1 MSEVVITP
9 PPPPAY
15 KDRRSWLIVFGV
27 VEILIGCVML
37 LMIAVVLF
45 GMRHLPETPTPSPF
59 VSPTAMMTIAAAFY
73 GALAVLFVS
82 IGIGSVQCR
91 RWARLTML
99 IVGWI
104 WLVQGVLGT
113 VMMALM
119 LPMIMDNARQQSRTP
134 MPAEFDT
141 IFRVVMLS
149 VLGFFF
155 VVLPLIFVL
164 FYSGKNVKATCEARS
179 AQLQQSLP
187 TTAEKPL
194 KPINA
199 AVMIT
204 VIWFGIGTVS
214 YLVMLFF
221 FPVAPL
227 AGFVLT
233 GWSARAA
240 IAAMLAI
247 SAWLT
252 WNLYRQR
259 ALAWWVAVIWMI
271 FGSLSAAVM
280 QARGAVPEM
289 YRAMGM
295 GEAQI
300 TAFAPFATYGLLF
313 GMVFGLAFLVF
324 LVAIRKQFLEPS
336 TLPAQV

>member
-1 MSEVVITP
+1 MSQIIIAP
-9 PPPPAY
+9 PPPY
-15 KDRRSWLIVFGV
+15 KDRRGWLIVFGV
-27 VEILIGCVML
+27 VEILIGCLML
-37 LMIAVVLF
+37 LMIAAVVF
-45 GMRHLPETPTPSPF
+45 GMRHLPETTPASP
-59 VSPTAMMTIAAAFY
+59 VMSTTAIVTIAVAFY

-82 IGIGSVQCR
+82 VGIGSIQAR

-99 IVGWI
+99 IVSWI
-104 WLVQGVLGT
+104 WLAQGVLGT
-113 VMMALM
+113 AMMAFM
-119 LPMIMDNARQQSRTP
+119 VPMIMENARQQSRTP
-134 MPAEFDT
+134 MPAEFDSV
-141 IFRVVMLS
+141 FRVVMLS
-149 VLGFFF
+149 IMGFFF
-155 VVLPLIFVL
+155 IVLPLIFVL

-179 AQLQQSLP
+179 AELQHSLP
-187 TTAEKPL
+187 TTSEKPL

-221 FPVAPL
+221 FPVAPV
-227 AGFVLT
+227 AGFVLK
-233 GWSARAA
+233 GWTARAA

-271 FGSLSAAVM
+271 FGSISAAVM
-280 QARGAVPEM
+280 QARGAVADM
-289 YRAMGM
+289 YRAMGI

-313 GMVFGLAFLVF
+313 GIVFGLAFLVF
-324 LVAIRKQFLEPS
+324 LIAIRKQFTEPRD
-336 TLPAQV
+336 LPAQV